1 MKKAVLSK
9 RETSILK
16 DLIRAKWPFGAQ
28 NFEGEKNFICYEL
41 EKGRRI
47 VSNKAFIAIQTDS
60 ETIVPFLGTGQILT
74 AFPSVVVDMGAV
86 KFVCNGA
93 RVTRPG
99 IMKFDNFDRGDL
111 VTVKDEK
118 YSKVLAVGRAI
129 EDSTT
134 AAKNTKGYVIENLH
148 YIGDDFWEYYKN
160 IGPPDRDNRNEV

>member
-1 MKKAVLSK
+1 MKKTVLSK

-74 AFPSVVVDMGAV
+74 SFPSVVVDMGAV

-99 IMKFDNFDRGDL
+99 IIKFDTFNRGDL

-118 YSKVLAVGRAI
+118 YSKVLAVGRAL
-129 EDSTT
+129 EDS
-134 AAKNTKGYVIENLH
+134 AVAINSNKGYVIDNIH
-148 YIGDDFWEYYKN
+148 YIGDDFWESYKE
-160 IGPPDRDNRNEV
+160 ITPLEMREQI

>member
-1 MKKAVLSK
+1 MKKLVLSK
-9 RETSILK
+9 RETSTLK
-16 DLIRAKWPFGAQ
+16 KLISARWPDGAQ
-28 NFEGEKNFICYEL
+28 NFEDEKNFTCYEL
-41 EKGRRI
+41 RDGRRI
-47 VSNKAFIAIQTDS
+47 ISSKAFYAIQIDS
-60 ETIVPFLGTGQILT
+60 ETIVPFLGTGRILS

-99 IMKFDNFDRGDL
+99 IIRLDNFDRGDL

-148 YIGDDFWEYYKN
+148 YIGDDFWESYKD
-160 IGPPDRDNRNEV
+160 IAPPDREDRNEE

>member
-99 IMKFDNFDRGDL
+99 IIKFDTFNRGDL

-118 YSKVLAVGRAI
+118 YSKVLAVGRAL
-129 EDSTT
+129 EDSNT
-134 AAKNTKGYVIENLH
+134 AINNNKGYVIDNIH
-148 YIGDDFWEYYKN
+148 YIGDDFWESYKEIN
-160 IGPPDRDNRNEV
+160 PLEMREQN

>member
-99 IMKFDNFDRGDL
+99 IMKFDTFNKGDL

-118 YSKVLAVGRAI
+118 YSKVLAVGRAL
-129 EDSTT
+129 EDSNT
-134 AAKNTKGYVIENLH
+134 AINNNKGYVIDNIH
-148 YIGDDFWEYYKN
+148 YIGDDFWESYKEIN
-160 IGPPDRDNRNEV
+160 PLEMREQN

>member
-1 MKKAVLSK
+1 MKKTVLSK

-16 DLIRAKWPFGAQ
+16 NLIRAKWPFAAQ
-28 NFEGEKNFICYEL
+28 TFEGEKNFTCYEL

-60 ETIVPFLGTGQILT
+60 ETIVPFLGTGHILT

-99 IMKFDNFDRGDL
+99 IIKFDTFNRGDL

-118 YSKVLAVGRAI
+118 YSKVLAVGRAL

-134 AAKNTKGYVIENLH
+134 AINNNKGYVIDNIH
-148 YIGDDFWEYYKN
+148 YIGDDFWESYKEIN
-160 IGPPDRDNRNEV
+160 PLEMREQN

>member
-99 IMKFDNFDRGDL
+99 IIKFDIFNRGDL

-118 YSKVLAVGRAI
+118 YSKVLAVGRAL
-129 EDSTT
+129 EDSNT
-134 AAKNTKGYVIENLH
+134 AINNNKGYVIDNIH
-148 YIGDDFWEYYKN
+148 YIGDDFWESYKEIN
-160 IGPPDRDNRNEV
+160 PLEMREQN

>member
-99 IMKFDNFDRGDL
+99 IIKFDTFNRGDL
-111 VTVKDEK
+111 VTVKDAK
-118 YSKVLAVGRAI
+118 HSKVLAVGRAL
-129 EDSTT
+129 EDSAT
-134 AAKNTKGYVIENLH
+134 AINNNKGYVIDNIH
-148 YIGDDFWEYYKN
+148 YIGDDFWEYYKEIN
-160 IGPPDRDNRNEV
+160 PLEMREQN